1 MDKSKFGFCIAKS
14 YWAVTLVGPIQLT
27 LSDLFLWS
35 DIVGDTWSMVK
46 AFIFL
51 IPDWYILKLFI
62 YFIYMNTVKKVF
74 LLCIDYESVQGY
86 LKYKRVDK
94 KQTNKEKLILA

>member
-1 MDKSKFGFCIAKS
+1 
-14 YWAVTLVGPIQLT
+14 
-27 LSDLFLWS
+27 
-35 DIVGDTWSMVK
+35 
-46 AFIFL
+46 
-51 IPDWYILKLFI
+51 
-62 YFIYMNTVKKVF
+62 MNTVKKVF